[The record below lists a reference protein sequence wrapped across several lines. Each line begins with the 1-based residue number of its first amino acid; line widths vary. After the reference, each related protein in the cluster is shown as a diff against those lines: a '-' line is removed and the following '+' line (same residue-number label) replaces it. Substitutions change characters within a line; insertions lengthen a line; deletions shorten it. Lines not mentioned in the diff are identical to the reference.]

1 MKIIL
6 SSRRHH
12 YLGRV
17 STFFIAVALVV
28 GLERIEHGKLHAA
41 FRENWTIINT

>member
-6 SSRRHH
+6 SSKRHH
-12 YLGRV
+12 FVARV
-17 STFFIAVALVV
+17 GIFLITVALVV

-41 FRENWTIINT
+41 FREN